1 MSHRRFPS
9 NSRVQLSADSPGFGA
24 GRVDRSVAECPEGV
38 QQAGLCFGG
47 QVVRADVAECGDG
60 FPDLLYVPFAVGT
73 RQGGLRTWRSTS
85 RLSPTYFPTLTTRHR
100 ISACSTTPARYPS
113 SIAPVILAISSGSY
127 GVLYAVAGVC
137 AIIGAV
143 AILPVKRVR

>member
-60 FPDLLYVPFAVGT
+60 FPDLLYVPFAVGH
-73 RQGGLRTWRSTS
+73 TS
-85 RLSPTYFPTLTTRHR
+85 RWASYM
-100 ISACSTTPARYPS
+100 A
-113 SIAPVILAISSGSY
+113 VDLALVAD
-127 GVLYAVAGVC
+127 VLPDTDDTA
-137 AIIGAV
+137 
-143 AILPVKRVR
+143 